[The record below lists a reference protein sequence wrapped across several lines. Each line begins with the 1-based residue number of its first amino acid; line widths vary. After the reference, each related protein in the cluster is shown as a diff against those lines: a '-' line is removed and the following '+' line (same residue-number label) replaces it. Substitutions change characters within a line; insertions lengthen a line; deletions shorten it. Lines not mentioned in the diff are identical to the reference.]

1 MGAFQAV
8 SAVAGYNQASSQ
20 TSAKNK
26 QILANYNQ
34 RRVAYEK
41 GNLDRLAIYGTKVT
55 DVEINQDEIGIAAL
69 NAISTDTLAE
79 AEADR
84 QLEAKLLDIQL
95 AKLRGSGKADEGGR
109 ARSYG
114 KNPLLAAGRQQGAIR
129 AQRDRLKVGSLIN
142 RNQTLAQANR
152 ARTEQW
158 RSVNL
163 GAGQAGPAPKV
174 PTFLKGPSKLGLM
187 FQLAGAALTAAA
199 PMFKGAGASSGAASQ
214 SGAASAGTKLTNPGS
229 YLNNSP
235 SQFVGGTQFNFTP
248 APTYPNV
255 TL

>member
-1 MGAFQAV
+1 MIAMGAVQAV
-8 SAVAGYNQASSQ
+8 SAVNSYNQQASQ
-20 TSAKNK
+20 TNAKNK

-34 RRVAYEK
+34 RAAAYEK
-41 GNLDRLAIYGTKVT
+41 GNLDRLAIYATKVT
-55 DVEINQDEIGIAAL
+55 DVKINQDEIGIAAL

-84 QLEAKLLDIQL
+84 QLEAKLQAIQL
-95 AKLRGSGKADEGGR
+95 AKLKGSGVADEGGR

-114 KNPLLAAGRQQGAIR
+114 RNPLLAAGRQQGAIM
-129 AQRDRLKVGSLIN
+129 AQRERLKVGSLIN
-142 RNQTLAQANR
+142 KNQKLAQANR

-174 PTFLKGPSKLGLM
+174 PKFLKGPSKLGLM
-187 FQLAGAALTAAA
+187 LNLAGAALTAAS
-199 PMFKGAGASSGAASQ
+199 GAGSSASSGIQ
-214 SGAASAGTKLTNPGS
+214 GGGASAGTKLTNAGS